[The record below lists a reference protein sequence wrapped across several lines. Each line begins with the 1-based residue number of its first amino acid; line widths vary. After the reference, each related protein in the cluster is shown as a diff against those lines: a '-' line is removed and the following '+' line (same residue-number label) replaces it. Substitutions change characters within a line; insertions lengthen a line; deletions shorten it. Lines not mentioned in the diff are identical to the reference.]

1 MNFGYHRTV
10 IQSIPGGFKVSRR
23 NNSVAISQEERPQAL
38 VKDEEATRLHVA
50 DAVKLLTKIS
60 SGAILAVTLETL
72 VLVLTVSARV
82 MERDDTS
89 LSQFW
94 S

>member
-50 DAVKLLTKIS
+50 DADEFTFFFQRWMQS
-60 SGAILAVTLETL
+60 SC
-72 VLVLTVSARV
+72 SQK
-82 MERDDTS
+82 S
-89 LSQFW
+89 LREQY
-94 S
+94 